1 MNKNT
6 PIFSK
11 FVDKTTIIGVA
22 SSGYLYSVYTFL
34 PDHIYDPLVTVVP
47 TTGAISSLFLPRLL
61 RVLRKNSNKNNA
73 NKSQAVVIEQT
84 NDGNQVTVS
93 EDIEES
99 SITEESTMHDE
110 YNNVQIDETIIQEL
124 IDKKL
129 ANTLED
135 INNTKQQLEDSLNT
149 INRVK
154 SEIDE
159 LKNNVNELKNAFET
173 TLVDFKAFQTEIANP
188 LNFMRKY
195 FESIDIKNLS
205 DPTLPLKI
213 NDDKMHLDKISNTN
227 LNKEVIVEAVEPKDE
242 KQNNY
247 NGREEVKEIVENIS
261 THGLDLTPYINNDK
275 ISLANIM
282 ELIYSVGEFIEKFG
296 SHYHEVL
303 STQCK
308 ILGLNKEQEELLYNI
323 ADTLDKSK
331 TSADIYIESL
341 YKLATIMGIKDE
353 SVDAI
358 YAKLKRKKKAKKNK
372 KR

>member
-11 FVDKTTIIGVA
+11 FVDKTAIIGIA

-61 RVLRKNSNKNNA
+61 KGLRKNSSKNKKSNTNE
-73 NKSQAVVIEQT
+73 SQAVVIEQT

-93 EDIEES
+93 EDIEETN
-99 SITEESTMHDE
+99 IQEETVNEE
-110 YNNVQIDETIIQEL
+110 YNSVQIDETIIQEL

-129 ANTLED
+129 AATLED
-135 INNTKQQLEDSLNT
+135 INSTKQQLEDSLNT
-149 INRVK
+149 INGVK
-154 SEIDE
+154 SEIGE
-159 LKNNVNELKNAFET
+159 LKNSVNELKSAFET

-213 NDDKMHLDKISNTN
+213 NDDKISLDKQVHNTDSN
-227 LNKEVIVEAVEPKDE
+227 IVETIEPKYE
-242 KQNNY
+242 EHNNH
-247 NGREEVKEIVENIS
+247 NGHEEVKEIVENIS
-261 THGLDLTPYINNDK
+261 AHGLDITSYINNDK
-275 ISLANIM
+275 VSLASIM
-282 ELIYSVGEFIEKFG
+282 ELIYSLGEFIEKFG

-308 ILGLNKEQEELLYNI
+308 ILGLNKEQEELLYSI
-323 ADTLDKSK
+323 ADTLGKSK
-331 TSADIYIESL
+331 TSASTYIESL

-353 SVDAI
+353 SVDTV
-358 YAKLKRKKKAKKNK
+358 YAKLKRKNVKKKKK